1 MSRRHVS
8 LKTLAQALNVSIS
21 TVSRALHNHPD
32 IGPEVTRKVQELAQE
47 LQYSPNPLAI
57 GLLKDKSNTIGVIV
71 PDLVTH
77 FFSSIISGIESVANE
92 HGYYVVIRCSYE
104 SYDKERECLDNLLKL
119 RVAGIMMCL
128 AQETQEYAHFNQLI
142 EEEIPLVFFDRVC
155 RPDEV
160 ASVVVDNQE
169 AARRITRHFFES
181 GFRRIAHIAGPTQ
194 LNITRERIA
203 GYQQGLTDCG
213 LPFDENLLVHCNL
226 SVDSATEATRQL
238 LALAKRP
245 DAIFGVNDTS
255 AFAAMKEIKR
265 QQLRIPQDIGLVGFT
280 DEFHATV
287 VEPTLT
293 SVMHPTFEIGRE
305 AALLFLAQVEAK
317 TKVVPQQI
325 VLGTQLVVRESSAP
339 KAPAKSTRAATD

>member
-1 MSRRHVS
+1 MSKRHVS
-8 LKTLAQALNVSIS
+8 LKTIAQALNVSIS

-32 IGPEVTRKVQELAQE
+32 IGPEVTRRVQELARE

-57 GLLKDKSNTIGVIV
+57 GLLKDRSTTIGVIV

-92 HGYYVVIRCSYE
+92 HGYYIVIRCSYE
-104 SYDKERECLDNLLKL
+104 SYEKEKECLDNLLKL

-128 AQETQEYAHFNQLI
+128 AQETQDYSHFDLLI
-142 EEEIPLVFFDRVC
+142 EEETPLVFFDRVC
-155 RPDEV
+155 RPAEV
-160 ASVVVDNQE
+160 ATVVVDNQE

-181 GFRRIAHIAGPTQ
+181 GFRRIAHIAGPAQ

-203 GYQQGLTDCG
+203 GYQQALAECG
-213 LPFDENLLVHCNL
+213 LPFDESLLTYCDL
-226 SVDSATEATRQL
+226 SIASATAATQQL
-238 LALAKRP
+238 LALSSRP
-245 DAIFGVNDTS
+245 DAIFGVNDTT

-265 QQLRIPQDIGLVGFT
+265 QHLRIPQDIGLVGFT

-293 SVMHPTFEIGRE
+293 SVMHPTFEMGRE
-305 AALLFLAQVEAK
+305 AALLFLEQVGAK
-317 TKVVPQQI
+317 NKVTPRQT
-325 VLGTQLVVRESSAP
+325 VLGTQLVVRESSAA
-339 KAPAKSTRAATD
+339 APVERTP